1 MKLVHVFSA
10 PQSAFFFMKGQL
22 NYMQDNGVKVTVI
35 MPMDKVFNPK
45 FIEQN
50 PGVNVVNITIKRE
63 ISILNDIDSLCKL
76 IKQFYKLDPDIIH
89 LHTPK
94 ASLLGVIAGRVL
106 FKKPIIYQM
115 HGLISIEGNKVKK
128 NIVHYM
134 EKMTCR
140 LATKI
145 LAVSSSIM
153 NFAIEH
159 NYCPSKKIKV
169 IGHGSINGI
178 NYENRFNPALIKF
191 EDGKLNSL
199 KSKNFIIGFVG
210 RLLRDKGIEDY
221 LKVISKFKENK
232 IPVMGFVVGPNE
244 SGNDFKDYLSNYN
257 LKLNDDIIVFG
268 QKLEPEKI
276 MVYFDVLLLPTKR
289 EGFGLVAAEANA
301 LEIPV
306 IGYNIPGFKDAVVN
320 GKTGKLVSYK
330 DTEKLY
336 KATLKYYQN
345 PSLKDSHGKKGR
357 ERVIQ
362 DFNSSNLWRSL
373 LNEYERLLS

>member
-50 PGVNVVNITIKRE
+50 PGVNVVNISIKRE
-63 ISILNDIDSLCKL
+63 ISILNDIVSLCKL

-145 LAVSSSIM
+145 LAV
-153 NFAIEH
+153 
-159 NYCPSKKIKV
+159 
-169 IGHGSINGI
+169 
-178 NYENRFNPALIKF
+178 
-191 EDGKLNSL
+191 
-199 KSKNFIIGFVG
+199 
-210 RLLRDKGIEDY
+210 
-221 LKVISKFKENK
+221 
-232 IPVMGFVVGPNE
+232 
-244 SGNDFKDYLSNYN
+244 
-257 LKLNDDIIVFG
+257 
-268 QKLEPEKI
+268 
-276 MVYFDVLLLPTKR
+276 
-289 EGFGLVAAEANA
+289 
-301 LEIPV
+301 
-306 IGYNIPGFKDAVVN
+306 
-320 GKTGKLVSYK
+320 
-330 DTEKLY
+330 
-336 KATLKYYQN
+336 
-345 PSLKDSHGKKGR
+345 
-357 ERVIQ
+357 
-362 DFNSSNLWRSL
+362 
-373 LNEYERLLS
+373 